1 MNSTCR
7 YGIVLQSGVKKLGM
21 TVADDGHT
29 EKFLCC
35 QSLLRAARSRFVEQ
49 DLKDYHLNDGL
60 ITYLDGLD

>member
-1 MNSTCR
+1 
-7 YGIVLQSGVKKLGM
+7 M

-49 DLKDYHLNDGL
+49 DLKDFHLNDGL